1 MSCSTDNQGNSYLLD
16 RMMTTRYPLGVILME
31 LAHQMKRRHVLLRA
45 RWLPR
50 LQNQEADDLTNYE
63 YRHFDPAKR
72 INIELADL
80 NFALMDSLFKAGD
93 EYEAELAS
101 ARAIAKAAKEA
112 GPIAKLSALGGRK
125 RGGLKESDPWL

>member
-1 MSCSTDNQGNSYLLD
+1 M
-16 RMMTTRYPLGVILME
+16 
-31 LAHQMKRRHVLLRA
+31 
-45 RWLPR
+45 
-50 LQNQEADDLTNYE
+50 TNYE
-63 YRHFDPAKR
+63 FRHLDPARR

>member
-1 MSCSTDNQGNSYLLD
+1 M
-16 RMMTTRYPLGVILME
+16 ME

-80 NFALMDSLFKAGD
+80 NFKLMNSLFRAGD
-93 EYEAELAS
+93 EYEAELAK
-101 ARAIAKAAKEA
+101 ARARAKAAKDA
-112 GPIAKLSALGGRK
+112 GPVAKLSALGGRK